1 MDVLENTQNRTIE
14 DIQKASKWI
23 ETQNLDDTDA
33 VELGCSVA
41 LKGSYK
47 KTENETDEDGNEVE
61 VEVEDEVDEVDALY
75 KSIKTETVQTKK
87 LKYENG
93 KEATEEVKETE
104 HTQECCTDNSLKYFL
119 LALLIVM
126 IGVIIIVVVVVVMT
140 QQKKSEPRTE
150 QGRNMLY

>member
-1 MDVLENTQNRTIE
+1 MDVLENTQNQAIE

-23 ETQNLDDTDA
+23 EIQNLDDMDA

-41 LKGSYK
+41 LKGPYK

-150 QGRNMLY
+150 QGRNML